1 MTRRTLRRSFTTVA
15 GIAAAALAAT
25 AAAPQSG
32 AAPGD
37 RELNV
42 AKAPTAQSQTDKVKA
57 PKKGDKLGRHDRDL
71 LEKAVDSKAARVVV
85 MIATEKGQTAA
96 AVKAITAN
104 GGVVATV
111 NDKVGYISAS
121 VPTGK
126 VDAVAK
132 NAAIVAVDLNERIDL
147 PRPVAQTSS
156 GAEAAGTAAPG
167 ASTPD
172 DNPFMPTRDIGSIAF
187 KKANPTFDGR
197 GTTIGV
203 IDSGVDLDH
212 PALQKTSTGQRKI
225 VDWVTGTDPLLE
237 SDGSWRAMITTVT
250 GPTFTVAPTATV
262 NGPGSGVGTYTAPA
276 GTFKFNRVAENISAN
291 SDAKGDFNRDGDTND
306 RWGILYDEETNDIWV
321 DANQDLTFSASEKMR
336 PYKEQFDIGHFG
348 VDNPATE
355 IAESMPFVV
364 EFRTGV
370 DLTAAGL
377 PKQKADFVN
386 IGVVESAHGT
396 HVAGITAANGLFGG
410 TMNGQA
416 PGAKIVSTRAC
427 SWGGGCTAVAL
438 TDGMVDLV
446 TRRGVDV
453 VNMSIGGLPA
463 LNDGNN
469 ARARLYD
476 SLIKEYGVQI
486 VISAGNSGPG
496 INSIGDPSVA
506 TDVVS
511 VASSITKETWKS
523 NYGADVSSDVAL
535 HNYSSRGPREDGG
548 FKPNVMAPGSAVS
561 TIPTWQPGGP
571 VPEAGY
577 GLPAGYAHFNGT
589 SMAAPQTAGGTALL
603 LSAAKA
609 TKVKVTPRQ
618 IRDSLYTSADYKDNV
633 EAIGQGAG
641 LVDVPGAWTLLK
653 TAPKSQDYTVTAP
666 VCTPLSGFLATPHQG
681 TGVYNRCDAA
691 SGGLTAGVQKD
702 FTIKST
708 RTSGAKGN
716 VQHAL
721 RLVGND
727 GTFSLVPA
735 QVSQPLGGTVD
746 IPVAA
751 KTSTPGVHSA
761 ILEIDDP
768 ATSIV
773 DKRVL
778 LTVVLAQDLAAPS
791 FSAEKSGTV
800 ERNLFQKFFVNVP
813 AGAKALQVNLG
824 KYADGSQVRWV
835 AYNPYG
841 NPVESTS
848 SLVCFTNYNNGGGC
862 NPTSR
867 AYTNPLPGI
876 WELQVEARRTTP
888 LLANP
893 FTITARAQGVAVE
906 PATQTVESA
915 KVGVAAPVSWTV
927 TNQLAPVTIAPKG
940 GPLGSAV
947 AGRKTIAN
955 HELQKFTVEVP
966 EGATKL
972 VARIG
977 NPADP
982 AADLDLFVRNA
993 AGTIVAQQADGDS
1006 EEAVTI
1012 NGAKGTYT
1020 IEVDGYSVPAGSTA
1034 YDYLDVFYSAGLGT
1048 LSVSAT
1054 TTELATGAS
1063 TTVTGALTAAAAAAP
1078 GRQLSGEMQVL
1089 SEAGA
1094 LLGTG
1099 QVLVGSVTP

>member
-1 MTRRTLRRSFTTVA
+1 VTRRPLRRGLTTVA
-15 GIAAAALAAT
+15 GLAAAALAAT
-25 AAAPQSG
+25 AAAPPSG
-32 AAPGD
+32 AAPRD
-37 RELNV
+37 REPTI
-42 AKAPTAQSQTDKVKA
+42 AKAPTAQSPNSKVKA
-57 PKKGDKLGRHDRDL
+57 AKPADKLGRHDRDL
-71 LEKAVDSKAARVVV
+71 LEKAVTAKTSRVVV
-85 MIATEKGQTAA
+85 MISTEKGETAA
-96 AVKAITAN
+96 AVKAIEAS
-104 GGVVATV
+104 GGTVATV
-111 NDKVGYISAS
+111 NDRVGYISAS

-132 NAAIVAVDLNERIDL
+132 NAAIVAVDLNERIEL
-147 PRPVAQTSS
+147 PRPEAESAS
-156 GAEAAGTAAPG
+156 GAEAAGVAAPG

-197 GTTIGV
+197 GITIGI

-212 PALQKTSTGQRKI
+212 PALQETSTGERKI
-225 VDWVTGTDPLLE
+225 VDWVTGTHPVLE
-237 SDGSWRAMITTVT
+237 GDGSWRAMATTVT
-250 GPTFTVAPTATV
+250 GPSFTAAGATWT
-262 NGPGSGVGTYTAPA
+262 SPA
-276 GTFKFNRVAENISAN
+276 GSYKFNRVSESISAA
-291 SDAKGDFNRDGDTND
+291 SDALGDFNRDGDTTD
-306 RWGILYDEETNDIWV
+306 AWGILYDEATNDIWV
-321 DANQDLTFSASEKMR
+321 DANQDLTFSDNEKMR
-336 PYKEQFDIGHFG
+336 PYKEKFDIGHFG
-348 VDNPATE
+348 VDNPATDV
-355 IAESMPFVV
+355 AESMPFVV
-364 EFRTGV
+364 EYREDV
-370 DLTAAGL
+370 DMTPYGGTWVG
-377 PKQKADFVN
+377 QKRDFVN

-396 HVAGITAANGLFGG
+396 HVAGITAANSLFGG
-410 TMNGQA
+410 EMDGQA
-416 PGAKIVSTRAC
+416 PGAKLVSTRAC

-446 TRRGVDV
+446 ANRGVDI

-476 SLIKEYGVQI
+476 ALIKEYGVQI

-523 NYGADVSSDVAL
+523 NYGSDVSSAIAL

-561 TIPTWQPGGP
+561 SIPTWQPGGP

-577 GLPAGYAHFNGT
+577 QLPPGYAHFNGT
-589 SMAAPQTAGGTALL
+589 SMAAPQTAGAGALL

-618 IRDSLYTSADYKDNV
+618 LRDSLYTSADYQANV

-641 LVDVPGAWTLLK
+641 LVDVPGAWSLLK
-653 TAPKSQDYTVTAP
+653 SNPASMDYTVTAP

-681 TGVYNRCDAA
+681 TGLYNRCAADA
-691 SGGLTAGVQKD
+691 GGLTAGVEKKYVV
-702 FTIKST
+702 TST

-716 VQHAL
+716 IAHRL

-727 GTFSLVPA
+727 GTFTLPVTSRP
-735 QVSQPLGGTVD
+735 QPLNGTVD
-746 IPVAA
+746 IPVTV

-768 ATSIV
+768 NTSVV

-778 LTVVLAQDLAAPS
+778 LTVVLAQDVKAPS
-791 FSAEKSGTV
+791 YSVAKAGTV

-824 KYADGSQVRWV
+824 KYADGSQVRWI

-848 SLVCFTNYNNGGGC
+848 SLVCFTNFNNGGGC

-867 AYTNPLPGI
+867 SYSNPLPGI
-876 WELQVEARRTTP
+876 WELQVEARRTSPQLT
-888 LLANP
+888 NP
-893 FTITARAQGVAVE
+893 FEITASAQGVTVN
-906 PATQTVESA
+906 PATQTVPSA
-915 KVGVAAPVSWTV
+915 KVGEATPVSWTV
-927 TNQLAPVTIAPKG
+927 TNDLAPVTIAPKG

-947 AGRKTIAN
+947 SERRTIAN
-955 HELQKFTVEVP
+955 HELQKFTVTIP
-966 EGATKL
+966 AGATKF

-977 NPADP
+977 NPSDP

-993 AGTIVAQQADGDS
+993 AGTVVAQQADGDS

-1012 NGAKGTYT
+1012 NNPAAGTYT
-1020 IEVDGYSVPAGSTA
+1020 VEVDGYSVPAGSTQ

-1048 LSVSAT
+1048 LSVPAT

-1063 TTVTGALTAAAAAAP
+1063 TEVTGQLTVASVPDA
-1078 GRQLSGEMQVL
+1078 GRQVSGELQVL
-1089 SEAGA
+1089 SAAGA

-1099 QVLVGSVTP
+1099 QVLIGSVTP

>member
-1 MTRRTLRRSFTTVA
+1 MTRRPLRRGLTTVA
-15 GIAAAALAAT
+15 GLAAVALAAT

-32 AAPGD
+32 AAPRD
-37 RELNV
+37 RDTTI
-42 AKAPTAQSQTDKVKA
+42 AKAPTAQSQNSK
-57 PKKGDKLGRHDRDL
+57 PKKAKPADKLGRHDRDL
-71 LEKAVDSKAARVVV
+71 LEKAQTDKAARVVV
-85 MIATEKGQTAA
+85 MIATEKGETAA
-96 AVKAITAN
+96 AVKAIEAS
-104 GGVVATV
+104 GGTVATV
-111 NDKVGYISAS
+111 NDRVGYISAS

-132 NAAIVAVDLNERIDL
+132 NAAIVAVDLNERIAL
-147 PRPVAQTSS
+147 PRPEAESVS
-156 GAEAAGTAAPG
+156 GEAAAVAGPG
-167 ASTPD
+167 ATTPD
-172 DNPFMPTRDIGSIAF
+172 DNPYMPTRDIGSIAF

-197 GTTIGV
+197 GITIGV

-212 PALQKTSTGQRKI
+212 PALQKTSTGERKI
-225 VDWVTGTDPLLE
+225 VDWVTGTHPVLE
-237 SDGSWRAMITTVT
+237 GDGSWRRMSTSVT
-250 GPTFTVAPTATV
+250 GPSFTIAGASWTSPS
-262 NGPGSGVGTYTAPA
+262 GSY
-276 GTFKFNRVAENISAN
+276 KFNLLSESISTA
-291 SDAKGDFNRDGDTND
+291 SEAKGDFNRDGDTTD
-306 RWGILYDEETNDIWV
+306 TWGILYDEATNDIWV
-321 DANQDLTFSASEKMR
+321 DANQDFAFSPSEKMR
-336 PYKEQFDIGHFG
+336 PYKEKFDVGHFG
-348 VDNPATE
+348 VDNPATG

-364 EFRTGV
+364 EFREDV
-370 DLTAAGL
+370 DTTPYGGTWVG
-377 PKQKADFVN
+377 KKSDFVN

-446 TRRGVDV
+446 ANRGVDV

-523 NYGADVSSDVAL
+523 NYGAEVTSDVAL

-561 TIPTWQPGGP
+561 SIPTWQPGGP

-577 GLPAGYAHFNGT
+577 ALPAGYAHFNGT
-589 SMAAPQTAGGTALL
+589 SMAAPQTAGAAALL

-609 TKVKVTPRQ
+609 TNVEVTPRQ
-618 IRDSLYTSADYKDNV
+618 LRDSIYTTADYKANV

-641 LVDVPGAWTLLK
+641 LVDVVEAWTLLK

-681 TGVYNRCDAA
+681 TGLYNRCDAA
-691 SGGLTAGVQKD
+691 SGGLTAGVEQSYVV
-702 FTIKST
+702 KST
-708 RTSGAKGN
+708 RTSGVKGN
-716 VQHAL
+716 VKHNL

-727 GTFSLVPA
+727 GTFTLP
-735 QVSQPLGGTVD
+735 VSQRPQPLGGTVD
-746 IPVAA
+746 IPVKV

-768 ATSIV
+768 ATSVV

-778 LTVVLAQDLAAPS
+778 LTVVLAQDVKAPS
-791 FSAEKSGTV
+791 YAVSKTGTV
-800 ERNLFQKFFVNVP
+800 ERNLFQKFFVTVP

-824 KYADGSQVRWV
+824 KYADGSQVRWI

-867 AYTNPLPGI
+867 SYSNPLPGI
-876 WELQVEARRTTP
+876 WELQVEARRTTGP
-888 LLANP
+888 TVNP
-893 FTITARAQGVAVE
+893 FEITASVQGVTVN
-906 PATQTVESA
+906 PATQTVPSA
-915 KVGVAAPVSWTV
+915 KVGVATPVSWTV
-927 TNQLAPVTIAPKG
+927 TNDLAPVTVAPKG

-947 AGRKTIAN
+947 SERKTIAN
-955 HELQKFTVEVP
+955 HELQKFTVTIP
-966 EGATKL
+966 AGATKL
-972 VARIG
+972 VAKIG
-977 NPADP
+977 TTSDP

-1012 NGAKGTYT
+1012 NAPAPGTYT
-1020 IEVDGYSVPAGSTA
+1020 VEVDGYSVPAGSTQ

-1048 LSVSAT
+1048 LSVPAT

-1063 TTVTGALTAAAAAAP
+1063 TPVTGQLTVAAVPAS
-1078 GRQLSGEMQVL
+1078 GRQVSGEMQVL
-1089 SEAGA
+1089 SAAGA

-1099 QVLVGSVTP
+1099 EVLIGSVTP

>member
-1 MTRRTLRRSFTTVA
+1 MTRRPLRRGLTTVA
-15 GIAAAALAAT
+15 GLAAAALAAT
-25 AAAPQSG
+25 AAAPPSG
-32 AAPGD
+32 AAPSD
-37 RELNV
+37 REITI
-42 AKAPTAQSQTDKVKA
+42 AKAPNAQSPNST
-57 PKKGDKLGRHDRDL
+57 PKKAKPADKLGRHDRDL
-71 LEKAVDSKAARVVV
+71 LEKAADANTSRVVV
-85 MIATEKGQTAA
+85 MISTEKGETAA
-96 AVKAITAN
+96 AVEAIEAS
-104 GGVVATV
+104 GGQVATV
-111 NDKVGYISAS
+111 NDRVGYISAS

-132 NAAIVAVDLNERIDL
+132 NAAIVAVDLNERIAL
-147 PRPVAQTSS
+147 PRPEAESAS
-156 GAEAAGTAAPG
+156 GAEAASVPAPG

-197 GTTIGV
+197 GTTIGI
-203 IDSGVDLDH
+203 IDSGVDLGH
-212 PALQKTSTGQRKI
+212 PALQKTSTGERKI
-225 VDWVTGTDPLLE
+225 VDWVTGTHPLLE
-237 SDGSWRAMITTVT
+237 SDGSWRAMLTTVT
-250 GPTFTVAPTATV
+250 GPSFTL
-262 NGPGSGVGTYTAPA
+262 NGVGTYTAPA
-276 GTFKFNRVAENISAN
+276 GTYKFQRVSENISTA

-306 RWGILYDEETNDIWV
+306 RWGILYDEATHDIWV
-321 DANQDLTFSASEKMR
+321 DANQDFVFSDSEKMR
-336 PYKEQFDIGHFG
+336 PYKEKFDIGHFG
-348 VDNPATE
+348 VDDPATD

-364 EFRTGV
+364 EYREDV
-370 DLTAAGL
+370 DLTAAGM
-377 PKQKADFVN
+377 PGQKADFVN

-416 PGAKIVSTRAC
+416 PGAKLVSTRAC

-446 TRRGVDV
+446 ANRGVDV

-523 NYGADVSSDVAL
+523 NYGAAVTSDIAL

-561 TIPTWQPGGP
+561 SIPTWQPGGP

-577 GLPAGYAHFNGT
+577 ALPAGYAHFNGT
-589 SMAAPQTAGGTALL
+589 SMAAPQTAGAAALL

-609 TKVKVTPRQ
+609 TNVKVTPRQ
-618 IRDSLYTSADYKDNV
+618 LRDSLYTTADYKDNI

-641 LVDVPGAWTLLK
+641 LVDVPEAWTLLK

-681 TGVYNRCDAA
+681 TGLYNRCAADA
-691 SGGLTAGVQKD
+691 GGLSAGVSKNV
-702 FTIKST
+702 TLTST
-708 RTSGAKGN
+708 RTSGVKGN
-716 VQHAL
+716 VKHNL

-727 GTFSLVPA
+727 GTFTLPVTQRP
-735 QVSQPLGGTVD
+735 QPLGSSVD
-746 IPVAA
+746 IPV
-751 KTSTPGVHSA
+751 KVLTSKPGVHSA

-768 ATSIV
+768 NTSVV

-778 LTVVLAQDLAAPS
+778 LTVVLAQDVKAPTYS
-791 FSAEKSGTV
+791 VSKTGTV
-800 ERNLFQKFFVNVP
+800 ERNLFQKFFVTVP
-813 AGAKALQVNLG
+813 EGAKALQVNLG
-824 KYADGSQVRWV
+824 KYADGSQVRWI

-848 SLVCFTNYNNGGGC
+848 SLVCFTNYNDGGGC

-867 AYTNPLPGI
+867 SYSNPLPGI
-876 WELQVEARRTTP
+876 WELQVEARRTTVP
-888 LLANP
+888 TDNP
-893 FTITARAQGVAVE
+893 FEITASAQGVTVN
-906 PATQTVESA
+906 PATQTVPSA
-915 KVGVAAPVSWTV
+915 KVGEAAPVSWTV
-927 TNQLAPVTIAPKG
+927 TNDLAPVTVAPKG

-947 AGRKTIAN
+947 SERKTIAN
-955 HELQKFTVEVP
+955 HELQKFTVTIP
-966 EGATKL
+966 EGATKF
-972 VARIG
+972 VAKIG
-977 NPADP
+977 NTADP

-1012 NGAKGTYT
+1012 NGPAAGTYT
-1020 IEVDGYSVPAGSTA
+1020 VEVDGYSVPAGSSQ

-1048 LSVSAT
+1048 LSVPAT

-1063 TTVTGALTAAAAAAP
+1063 TAVTGQLTVAAVPAS
-1078 GRQLSGEMQVL
+1078 GRQVSGEMQVL

-1099 QVLVGSVTP
+1099 AVLIGSVTP

>member
-25 AAAPQSG
+25 AVAPPSG
-32 AAPGD
+32 AAPRD
-37 RELNV
+37 REITV
-42 AKAPTAQSQTDKVKA
+42 AKAPTAQSQNSKPKA
-57 PKKGDKLGRHDRDL
+57 AKPADKLGRHDRDL
-71 LEKAVDSKAARVVV
+71 LEKAVDTKASRVVV
-85 MIATEKGQTAA
+85 MISTAKGQTAG
-96 AVKAITAN
+96 AVEAIKAS

-111 NDKVGYISAS
+111 NDKLGYISAS

-126 VDAVAK
+126 VDSVAK
-132 NAAIVAVDLNERIDL
+132 DAAIVAVDLNERIAL
-147 PRPVAQTSS
+147 PRPEAEAAS
-156 GAEAAGTAAPG
+156 GAEAAAAPAPG
-167 ASTPD
+167 AGTPD
-172 DNPFMPTRDIGSIAF
+172 DNPYMPTRDIGSIAF

-212 PALQKTSTGQRKI
+212 PALQKTSTGERKI

-237 SDGSWRAMITTVT
+237 SDGSWRAMLTTVT
-250 GPTFTVAPTATV
+250 GPKFTL
-262 NGPGSGVGTYTAPA
+262 NGVGTYTAPA
-276 GTFKFNRVAENISAN
+276 GTYKFQRVAENISLGDEAQ
-291 SDAKGDFNRDGDTND
+291 GDFNRDGDTTD
-306 RWGILYDEETNDIWV
+306 RWGILYDEATNDIWV
-321 DANQDLTFSASEKMR
+321 DANQDFVFSADEKMR
-336 PYKEQFDIGHFG
+336 PYKEKFDVGHFG
-348 VDNPATE
+348 VDNPATP

-364 EFRTGV
+364 EFREDV

-377 PKQKADFVN
+377 PGQKADFVN
-386 IGVVESAHGT
+386 IGVVEAAHGT
-396 HVAGITAANGLFGG
+396 HVAGIAAGHSLFGG
-410 TMNGQA
+410 AMDGQA
-416 PGAKIVSTRAC
+416 PGAKIVSSRAC

-446 TRRGVDV
+446 ANRGVDV

-476 SLIKEYGVQI
+476 ALISEYGVQI

-523 NYGADVSSDVAL
+523 NYGADVSSDIAL

-561 TIPTWQPGGP
+561 SIPTWQPGGP

-577 GLPAGYAHFNGT
+577 SLPPGYAHFNGT
-589 SMAAPQTAGGTALL
+589 SMASPQTAGATALL
-603 LSAAKA
+603 VSAAKA
-609 TKVKVTPRQ
+609 TGVKITPRQ
-618 IRDSLYTSADYKDNV
+618 IRDSLYTTADYKDNI

-641 LVDVPGAWTLLK
+641 LVNVPKAWTLLK
-653 TAPKSQDYTVTAP
+653 TRPSSQDYTVTAP
-666 VCTPLSGFLATPHQG
+666 VCTPLSGFLATPNQG
-681 TGVYNRCDAA
+681 TGLYNRCDAA
-691 SGGLTAGVQKD
+691 NGGLTAGVPKNV
-702 FTIKST
+702 TLTST
-708 RTSGAKGN
+708 RTSGVKGN
-716 VQHAL
+716 VKHNL

-727 GTFSLVPA
+727 GTFTLP
-735 QVSQPLGGTVD
+735 VSQRPQPLGGTVD
-746 IPVAA
+746 IPV
-751 KTSTPGVHSA
+751 KVLTSKPGVHSA

-768 ATSIV
+768 ATSVV

-778 LTVVLAQDLAAPS
+778 LTVVLGQDLKAPTYS
-791 FSAEKSGTV
+791 VAKTDTV
-800 ERNLFQKFFVNVP
+800 ERNLFQKFFVSVP
-813 AGAKALQVNLG
+813 EGAKALQVNLG
-824 KYADGSQVRWV
+824 KYADGSQVRWI

-848 SLVCFTNYNNGGGC
+848 SLVCFTNFNNGGGC

-867 AYTNPLPGI
+867 AYSNPLPGI

-888 LLANP
+888 TLKNP
-893 FTITARAQGVAVE
+893 FEITASAQGVTVN
-906 PATQTVESA
+906 PATQTVPSA
-915 KVGVAAPVSWTV
+915 KVGQATPVSWTV
-927 TNQLAPVTIAPKG
+927 TNDLAPVTVAPKG

-947 AGRKTIAN
+947 SERKTIAN
-955 HELQKFTVEVP
+955 HELQKFTVTIP
-966 EGATKL
+966 AGATKF
-972 VARIG
+972 VAKIG
-977 NPADP
+977 NTADP

-1012 NGAKGTYT
+1012 TNPAAGTYT
-1020 IEVDGYSVPAGSTA
+1020 VEVDGYSVPAGSSQ

-1048 LSVSAT
+1048 LSVPAT

-1063 TTVTGALTAAAAAAP
+1063 TPVSGNLTVAAVPAS
-1078 GRQLSGEMQVL
+1078 GRQVSGEMQVL
-1089 SEAGA
+1089 SSAGA

-1099 QVLVGSVTP
+1099 EVLIGSVTP

>member
-1 MTRRTLRRSFTTVA
+1 MTRRPLRRGLTTVA
-15 GIAAAALAAT
+15 GLAAAALAAT
-25 AAAPQSG
+25 AAAPPSG
-32 AAPGD
+32 AAPRD
-37 RELNV
+37 RETTI
-42 AKAPTAQSQTDKVKA
+42 AKAPTAQSPTSKVKA
-57 PKKGDKLGRHDRDL
+57 PNAKDKLGRHDRDL
-71 LEKAVDSKAARVVV
+71 LEKAVTAKTSRVVV
-85 MIATEKGQTAA
+85 MIATEKGQTAKAVA
-96 AVKAITAN
+96 AIEAS
-104 GGVVATV
+104 GGTVATV
-111 NDKVGYISAS
+111 NDRVGYISAS
-121 VPTGK
+121 IPTGK

-132 NAAIVAVDLNERIDL
+132 NAAIVAVDLNERIAL
-147 PRPVAQTSS
+147 PRPEAEEAS
-156 GAEAAGTAAPG
+156 GAETAAVAAPG

-172 DNPFMPTRDIGSIAF
+172 DNPFMPTRDIGSVAF
-187 KKANPTFDGR
+187 KKANPTWDGR
-197 GTTIGV
+197 DVTIGV

-212 PALQKTSTGQRKI
+212 PALQKTTTGERKI
-225 VDWVTGTDPLLE
+225 VDWVTGTHPLLE
-237 SDGSWRAMITTVT
+237 GDGSWRAMLTTVT
-250 GPTFTVAPTATV
+250 GPTFEVPNIA
-262 NGPGSGVGTYTAPA
+262 GTWTAPA
-276 GTFKFNRVAENISAN
+276 GTYKFQRVSENISTA
-291 SDAKGDFNRDGDTND
+291 SEAKGDFNRDGDTTD
-306 RWGILYDEETNDIWV
+306 RWGILYDETTHDIWV
-321 DANQDLTFSASEKMR
+321 DANQDLTFSDSEKMR
-336 PYKEQFDIGHFG
+336 PYKEKFDIGHFG
-348 VDNPATE
+348 VDNPATDV
-355 IAESMPFVV
+355 AESMPFVV
-364 EFRTGV
+364 EYREDV
-370 DLTAAGL
+370 DLTAAGM
-377 PKQKADFVN
+377 PGQKADFVN

-396 HVAGITAANGLFGG
+396 HVAGISAANSLFGG
-410 TMNGQA
+410 EMDGQA

-446 TRRGVDV
+446 ANRGVDI

-523 NYGADVSSDVAL
+523 NYGADVSSAVAL

-561 TIPTWQPGGP
+561 SIPTWQPGGP

-577 GLPAGYAHFNGT
+577 PLPAGYAHFNGT
-589 SMAAPQTAGGTALL
+589 SMAAPQTAGAGALL

-618 IRDSLYTSADYKDNV
+618 LRDSLYTTADYKANV

-641 LVDVPGAWTLLK
+641 LVNVPKAWTLLE

-666 VCTPLSGFLATPHQG
+666 VCTPLSGFLATPNQG
-681 TGVYNRCDAA
+681 TGLYNRCASDA
-691 SGGLTAGVQKD
+691 GGLTAGVEQSYVV
-702 FTIKST
+702 KST

-716 VQHAL
+716 VSHKL

-727 GTFSLVPA
+727 GTFTLPVTSRP
-735 QVSQPLGGTVD
+735 QPLGGTVD
-746 IPVAA
+746 IPVKV

-768 ATSIV
+768 TTSVV

-778 LTVVLAQDLAAPS
+778 LTVVLAQDVKAPS
-791 FSAEKSGTV
+791 YSVSKSGTV

-813 AGAKALQVNLG
+813 AGAKALQVNLD
-824 KYADGSQVRWV
+824 KIAAGSQVRWI

-867 AYTNPLPGI
+867 SYSNPLPGI
-876 WELQVEARRTTP
+876 WELQVEARRTTGP
-888 LLANP
+888 TANP
-893 FTITARAQGVAVE
+893 FVITASVQGVTVN
-906 PATQTVESA
+906 PATQTVPSA
-915 KVGVAAPVSWTV
+915 KVGVASPVSWTV
-927 TNQLAPVTIAPKG
+927 TNDLAPVTVAPKG

-947 AGRKTIAN
+947 AGRKTVAN
-955 HELQKFTVEVP
+955 HELQKFTVTIP
-966 EGATKL
+966 AGATKF

-977 NPADP
+977 NPSDP
-982 AADLDLFVRNA
+982 AADLDLFVRDA
-993 AGTIVAQQADGDS
+993 AGKVVAQQADGDS

-1012 NGAKGTYT
+1012 PAPAAGTYT
-1020 IEVDGYSVPAGSTA
+1020 VEVDGYAVPSGSTD

-1048 LSVSAT
+1048 LTVPAT
-1054 TTELATGAS
+1054 QTELATGAS
-1063 TTVTGALTAAAAAAP
+1063 TSVTGELTVAAVPAS
-1078 GRQLSGEMQVL
+1078 GRQVSGEMQVL
-1089 SEAGA
+1089 SAAGA

-1099 QVLVGSVTP
+1099 QVLIGSVTP

>member
-1 MTRRTLRRSFTTVA
+1 MTRRTMRRSFTTVA

-37 RELNV
+37 REIAV
-42 AKAPTAQSQTDKVKA
+42 AKAPTAQSQNSKIKA
-57 PKKGDKLGRHDRDL
+57 AKAKDKLGRHDRDL
-71 LEKAVDSKAARVVV
+71 LEKAVNAKTPNVVV
-85 MIATEKGQTAA
+85 MISTEKGQTAQ
-96 AVKAITAN
+96 AVKAITAS
-104 GGVVATV
+104 GGTVATV
-111 NDKVGYISAS
+111 NDRVGYISAS

-126 VDAVAK
+126 VDAVTK
-132 NAAIVAVDLNERIDL
+132 NAAIVAVDLNERIAL
-147 PRPVAQTSS
+147 PRPEAASAA
-156 GAEAAGTAAPG
+156 GAEAAGVTAPG
-167 ASTPD
+167 AGTSD
-172 DNPFMPTRDIGSIAF
+172 DNPFMPTRDIGSIDF

-212 PALQKTSTGQRKI
+212 PALQTTSMGERKI
-225 VDWVTGTDPLLE
+225 VDWVTGTHPVLE
-237 SDGSWRAMITTVT
+237 GDGSWRAMTTTVA
-250 GPTFTVAPTATV
+250 GPSFAYA
-262 NGPGSGVGTYTAPA
+262 GSTWTAPA
-276 GTFKFNRVAENISAN
+276 GSYKVNRVFESISAA
-291 SDAKGDFNRDGDTND
+291 SEAKGDFNRDGDTTD
-306 RWGILYDEETNDIWV
+306 AWGVLYSETTHDIWV
-321 DANQDLTFSASEKMR
+321 DANQDLTFSDSEKMR
-336 PYKEQFDIGHFG
+336 PYKEKFDVGHFG
-348 VDNPATE
+348 VDNPDTD
-355 IAESMPFVV
+355 IAESMQFVV
-364 EFRTGV
+364 EYREDV
-370 DLTAAGL
+370 DMSPYGGTWVG
-377 PKQKADFVN
+377 QKRDFVN

-396 HVAGITAANGLFGG
+396 HVAGIAAGHSLFGG
-410 TMNGQA
+410 EMDGQA
-416 PGAKIVSTRAC
+416 PGAKVVSTRAC

-446 TRRGVDV
+446 ANRGVDV

-506 TDVVS
+506 GDVVS

-561 TIPTWQPGGP
+561 SIPTWQPGGP

-577 GLPAGYAHFNGT
+577 QLPAGYAHFNGT
-589 SMAAPQTAGGTALL
+589 SMASPQTAGATALL
-603 LSAAKA
+603 ISAAKA
-609 TKVKVTPRQ
+609 TKVTITPRQ
-618 IRDSLYTSADYKDNV
+618 IRDSLYTTADYKSNV

-641 LVDVPGAWTLLK
+641 LVDVVQAWTLLK

-681 TGVYNRCDAA
+681 TGLYNRCDAA
-691 SGGLTAGVQKD
+691 SGGLTAGVEKSYVV
-702 FTIKST
+702 KST

-716 VQHAL
+716 VFHKL

-727 GTFSLVPA
+727 GTFTLPVTSRP
-735 QVSQPLGGTVD
+735 QPLGESVD
-746 IPVAA
+746 IPVTV

-768 ATSIV
+768 ATSVV

-778 LTVVLAQDLAAPS
+778 LTVVLSQDLKAPS
-791 FSAEKSGTV
+791 FQATKAGSV
-800 ERNLFQKFFVNVP
+800 ERNLFEKFYVSVP

-824 KYADGSQVRWV
+824 KYADGSQVRWI

-848 SLVCFTNYNNGGGC
+848 SLVCFTNYNAGGGC

-867 AYTNPLPGI
+867 SYSNPLPGI
-876 WELQVEARRTTP
+876 WELQVEARRTTST
-888 LLANP
+888 LKNP
-893 FTITARAQGVAVE
+893 FEITASAQGVAVN
-906 PATQTVESA
+906 PATQTVPSA
-915 KVGVAAPVSWTV
+915 KVGVATPVSWTV
-927 TNQLAPVTIAPKG
+927 TNQLAPASITPKG

-947 AGRKTIAN
+947 AERKTIAN
-955 HELQKFTVEVP
+955 HALQKFTVTIP
-966 EGATKL
+966 SGATKF
-972 VARIG
+972 VAKIG
-977 NPADP
+977 NPSDP

-1006 EEAVTI
+1006 EEAVTLT
-1012 NGAKGTYT
+1012 APAAGTYT
-1020 IEVDGYSVPAGSTA
+1020 VEVDGYSVPSGSTQ

-1048 LSVSAT
+1048 LTVPAT
-1054 TTELATGAS
+1054 TTELGTGES
-1063 TTVTGALTAAAAAAP
+1063 TSVTGELTVAAVPAS
-1078 GRQLSGEMQVL
+1078 GRQVSGEMQVL
-1089 SEAGA
+1089 STAGA

-1099 QVLVGSVTP
+1099 EVLIGSVTP

>member
-1 MTRRTLRRSFTTVA
+1 MTRRPLRRGLTTVA
-15 GIAAAALAAT
+15 GLAAAALAAT

-32 AAPGD
+32 AAPSD
-37 RELNV
+37 REITI
-42 AKAPTAQSQTDKVKA
+42 AKAPTTQSQNTK
-57 PKKGDKLGRHDRDL
+57 PKKAKPADKLGRHDRDL
-71 LEKAVDSKAARVVV
+71 LEKAETDKTARVVV
-85 MIATEKGQTAA
+85 MISTEKGETAA
-96 AVKAITAN
+96 AVDAIEAS
-104 GGVVATV
+104 GGTVATV
-111 NDKVGYISAS
+111 NDRVGYISAS

-132 NAAIVAVDLNERIDL
+132 NAAIVAVDLNERIAL
-147 PRPVAQTSS
+147 PRPEAESAS
-156 GAEAAGTAAPG
+156 GAEAAAVAAPG
-167 ASTPD
+167 AGTPD

-197 GTTIGV
+197 GTTIGI

-212 PALQKTSTGQRKI
+212 PALQKTSTGERKI
-225 VDWVTGTDPLLE
+225 VDWVTGTHPLLE
-237 SDGSWRAMITTVT
+237 GDGSWRAMLTSVS
-250 GPTFTVAPTATV
+250 GPNFTYAGATW
-262 NGPGSGVGTYTAPA
+262 TAPA
-276 GTFKFNRVAENISAN
+276 GTYKVNRVSESISAA
-291 SDAKGDFNRDGDTND
+291 SDAAGDFNRDGDKTD
-306 RWGILYDEETNDIWV
+306 TWGILYDEATNDIWV
-321 DANQDLTFSASEKMR
+321 DANQDRTFSDSEKMR
-336 PYKEQFDIGHFG
+336 PYKEKFDIGHFG
-348 VDNPATE
+348 VDNPATD
-355 IAESMPFVV
+355 ISESMPFVV
-364 EFRTGV
+364 EFREDV
-370 DLTAAGL
+370 DLTAGGL
-377 PKQKADFVN
+377 PGQKADFVN

-416 PGAKIVSTRAC
+416 PGAKLVSTRAC

-446 TRRGVDV
+446 ANRGVDV

-523 NYGADVSSDVAL
+523 NYGADVTSDIAL

-561 TIPTWQPGGP
+561 SIPTWQPGGP

-577 GLPAGYAHFNGT
+577 ALPAGYAHFNGT
-589 SMAAPQTAGGTALL
+589 SMAAPQTAGAAALL

-609 TKVKVTPRQ
+609 TDVKVTPRQ
-618 IRDSLYTSADYKDNV
+618 LRDSLYTSADYKANV

-641 LVDVPGAWTLLK
+641 LVDVPGAWSLLK
-653 TAPKSQDYTVTAP
+653 SNPRSMDYTATAP
-666 VCTPLSGFLATPHQG
+666 VCTPLSGFLSTPHQG
-681 TGVYNRCDAA
+681 TGLYNRCDAA
-691 SGGLTAGVQKD
+691 NGGLTAGVEKVS
-702 FTIKST
+702 TVKVT
-708 RTSGAKGN
+708 RTSGPKGTSKHT
-716 VQHAL
+716 V

-727 GTFSLVPA
+727 GTFTGIPTTA
-735 QVSQPLGGTVD
+735 QLPLGATVD
-746 IPVAA
+746 IPVRV
-751 KTSTPGVHSA
+751 KTSKPGVHSA
-761 ILEIDDP
+761 ILEIDSNT
-768 ATSIV
+768 TSVV

-778 LTVVLAQDLAAPS
+778 LTVVLAQDVKAPTY
-791 FSAEKSGTV
+791 SASKTATV
-800 ERNLFQKFFVNVP
+800 ERNLFEKFFVTVP

-824 KYADGSQVRWV
+824 KYADGSQVRWI

-848 SLVCFTNYNNGGGC
+848 SLVCFTNFNDGGGC

-867 AYTNPLPGI
+867 AYSNPLPGI
-876 WELQVEARRTTP
+876 WEIQVEARRTTP
-888 LLANP
+888 TLKNP
-893 FTITARAQGVAVE
+893 FEITAGVQGVTVN
-906 PATQTVESA
+906 PATQTVASA
-915 KVGVAAPVSWTV
+915 QVGVASPVSWTV
-927 TNQLAPVTIAPKG
+927 TNDLAPVTVTPKG

-947 AGRKTIAN
+947 SERKTIAN
-955 HELQKFTVEVP
+955 HELQKFTVTIP
-966 EGATKL
+966 AGATKL
-972 VARIG
+972 VAKIG
-977 NPADP
+977 NTSDKG
-982 AADLDLFVRNA
+982 ADLDLFVRNA
-993 AGTIVAQQADGDS
+993 AGAVVAQQADGDS

-1012 NGAKGTYT
+1012 NAPAPGTYT
-1020 IEVDGYSVPAGSTA
+1020 IEVDGYAVPAGSTQ

-1048 LSVSAT
+1048 LTVPAT

-1063 TTVTGALTAAAAAAP
+1063 MPVTGELTVAAVPAS
-1078 GRQLSGEMQVL
+1078 GRQVSGEMQVL
-1089 SEAGA
+1089 SAAGA

-1099 QVLVGSVTP
+1099 QVLIGSVTP

>member
-15 GIAAAALAAT
+15 GIAAAALAVT

-37 RELNV
+37 RETTV
-42 AKAPTAQSQTDKVKA
+42 AKAPTAQSQKDKVKKA
-57 PKKGDKLGRHDRDL
+57 KPGDKLGRHDRDL
-71 LEKAVDSKAARVVV
+71 LEKAVTDKTARVVV
-85 MIATEKGQTAA
+85 MIATAKGQTAA
-96 AVKAITAN
+96 AVKAITAA
-104 GGVVATV
+104 GGSVATV

-121 VPTGK
+121 IPTGK

-132 NAAIVAVDLNERIDL
+132 NAAIVAVDLNERIAL
-147 PRPVAQTSS
+147 PRPDVDGAS
-156 GAEAAGTAAPG
+156 GAEATGVSAPGAGTA
-167 ASTPD
+167 D
-172 DNPFMPTRDIGSIAF
+172 DNPFMPTRDTGSIAF
-187 KKANPTFDGR
+187 KKANPTYDGR

-212 PALQKTSTGQRKI
+212 PALQKTSTGERKI
-225 VDWVTGTDPLLE
+225 VDWVTGTHPLLE
-237 SDGSWRAMITTVT
+237 GDGSWRAMLTTVT
-250 GPTFTVAPTATV
+250 GPSFTLKDI
-262 NGPGSGVGTYTAPA
+262 GTYTAPE
-276 GTFKFNRVAENISAN
+276 GTYKFQRVAENISAA
-291 SDAKGDFNRDGDTND
+291 SEAKGDFNRDGDTSD
-306 RWGILYDEETNDIWV
+306 RWGILYDEATNDIWV
-321 DANQDLTFSASEKMR
+321 DANQDMTFSADEKMR
-336 PYKEQFDIGHFG
+336 PYKEKFDVGHFG
-348 VDNPATE
+348 VDKPETD

-364 EFRTGV
+364 EFREDV

-377 PKQKADFVN
+377 PGQKADFVN

-396 HVAGITAANGLFGG
+396 HVAGIAAANSLFGG
-410 TMNGQA
+410 EMDGQA

-446 TRRGVDV
+446 ANRGVDV

-523 NYGADVSSDVAL
+523 NYGADVSSDIAL

-548 FKPNVMAPGSAVS
+548 FKPNVMAPGSAIS
-561 TIPTWQPGGP
+561 SIPTWQPGGP

-577 GLPAGYAHFNGT
+577 GLPPGYAMFNGT
-589 SMAAPQTAGGTALL
+589 SMASPQTAGATALL
-603 LSAAKA
+603 ISAAKA
-609 TKVKVTPRQ
+609 TNVKITPRQ
-618 IRDSLYTSADYKDNV
+618 IRDSLYTTADYKANI

-666 VCTPLSGFLATPHQG
+666 VCTPLSGFLATPNQG
-681 TGVYNRCDAA
+681 TGLYNRCDAA
-691 SGGLTAGVQKD
+691 SGGLTAGVEQNVVV
-702 FTIKST
+702 KST
-708 RTSGAKGN
+708 RTSGVKGN
-716 VQHAL
+716 VKHAL

-727 GTFSLVPA
+727 GTFRLPVTQRP
-735 QVSQPLGGTVD
+735 QPLGGTVD
-746 IPVAA
+746 IPVKV

-768 ATSIV
+768 ATSVV

-778 LTVVLAQDLAAPS
+778 LTVVLAQDLKAPS
-791 FSAEKSGTV
+791 FEASKTGSV
-800 ERNLFQKFFVNVP
+800 ERNLFQKFFVSVP

-824 KYADGSQVRWV
+824 KYADGSQVRWI

-848 SLVCFTNYNNGGGC
+848 SLVCFTNYNAGGGC
-862 NPTSR
+862 NATSR
-867 AYTNPLPGI
+867 SYSNPLPGI

-888 LLANP
+888 TMANP
-893 FTITARAQGVAVE
+893 FTITAGAQGVLVN
-906 PATQTVESA
+906 PATQTVPTA
-915 KVGVAAPVSWTV
+915 QVGVPAPVSWTV

-955 HELQKFTVEVP
+955 HELQKFTVTIP
-966 EGATKL
+966 AGATKF
-972 VARIG
+972 VAKIG
-977 NPADP
+977 NPSDP

-993 AGTIVAQQADGDS
+993 AGAVVAQQADGDS

-1012 NGAKGTYT
+1012 NAPAAGTYT
-1020 IEVDGYSVPAGSTA
+1020 VEVDGYSIPAGSSQ

-1048 LSVSAT
+1048 LTVPAT
-1054 TTELATGAS
+1054 TTALATGQS
-1063 TTVTGALTAAAAAAP
+1063 TTVTGAITAAAVAVP
-1078 GRQLSGEMQVL
+1078 GRQVSGEMQVL
-1089 SEAGA
+1089 SEQGA

-1099 QVLVGSVTP
+1099 EVLIGTVTP